1 VSDISL
7 IGVTKNFGQETAL
20 KDFSLSVPQGQ
31 LVSLLG
37 PSGCGKTTALRLIA
51 GFLEP
56 TAGEILVG
64 GVDVTQIP
72 AAKRG
77 FGMVF
82 QSYSLFPHLTAEE
95 NIQFGLKL
103 KRAGRSSVV
112 KRTQE
117 LLELTAMTEHGK
129 KYPHQLSGGQQQRIA
144 LARALATE
152 PKLLLLDEPLSALDA
167 AVRDQLRTEI
177 RNLQKISGVTT
188 IFVTH
193 DQQEALSISDQVAV
207 MSNGRL
213 EQLGTPE
220 EIYTKPQSAFVAEFV
235 GTTNRISTQKKNGEL
250 WSVLNHLVIGPKA
263 GKSGTAYLRPEELS
277 LVKGGGFTVISKTY
291 QGSFTRVQV
300 ASSTESLQVDLNSS
314 QAGKFA
320 IGATVGVK
328 INRNDPLIVT
338 DASNTR

>member
-1 VSDISL
+1 MSDISL

>member
-1 VSDISL
+1 MSDISL
-7 IGVTKNFGQETAL
+7 IGVTKTFGNETAL
-20 KDFSLSVPQGQ
+20 DDFSLSVPQGQ

-56 TAGEILVG
+56 TKGEILVG
-64 GVDVTQIP
+64 GFDVTQIP

-95 NIQFGLKL
+95 NIQFGLRL
-103 KRAGRSSVV
+103 KRVARSTVF

-117 LLELTAMTEHGK
+117 LLELTTMTEHRK

-177 RNLQKISGVTT
+177 RNLQKVSGVTT

-207 MSNGRL
+207 MSNGHL

-220 EIYTKPQSAFVAEFV
+220 EIYTNPKSEFVAEFV
-235 GTTNRISTQKKNGEL
+235 GTNNRISAHKETGTL
-250 WSVLNHLVIGPKA
+250 WSVLNQRVTGPA
-263 GKSGTAYLRPEELS
+263 QGVSGTAYLRPEELS
-277 LVKGGGFTVISKTY
+277 LSHGETFTVISKTY

-300 ASSTESLQVDLNSS
+300 ASSTESLQIDLNSN

-320 IGATVGVK
+320 IGAKVDVK
-328 INRNDPLIVT
+328 VTRKDPLIVT
-338 DASNTR
+338 EAGNTR

>member
-1 VSDISL
+1 MSDISL

-103 KRAGRSSVV
+103 KRAGRSAVV

-220 EIYTKPQSAFVAEFV
+220 EIYTKPQSPFVAEFV
-235 GTTNRISTQKKNGEL
+235 GTTNRISAQKKNGEL
-250 WSVLNHLVIGPKA
+250 WSILDHLVLGPKA

-277 LVKGGGFTVISKTY
+277 LVKGDGFTLVSKTY

-300 ASSTESLQVDLNSS
+300 ASPTQSLQVDLNSS

-320 IGATVGVK
+320 IGSTVGVK

>member
-1 VSDISL
+1 MSDISL

-20 KDFSLSVPQGQ
+20 KDFSLAVPQGQ

-56 TAGEILVG
+56 TKGEILVG

-103 KRAGRSSVV
+103 KRAGRSTVV

-277 LVKGGGFTVISKTY
+277 LVKGDGFTLISKTY

-320 IGATVGVK
+320 IGATVDVK

>member
-1 VSDISL
+1 MSDISL
-7 IGVTKNFGQETAL
+7 IGVTKNFGNETAL
-20 KDFSLSVPQGQ
+20 NDFSLSVPQGQ

-56 TAGEILVG
+56 TKGEILVG
-64 GVDVTQIP
+64 GFDVTQIP

-103 KRAGRSSVV
+103 KRVGRSSVV

-117 LLELTAMTEHGK
+117 LLELTAMTEHRK

-207 MSNGRL
+207 MSNGRI

-235 GTTNRISTQKKNGEL
+235 GTNNRISAQKKTGTL

-263 GKSGTAYLRPEELS
+263 GKTGTAYLRPEELS
-277 LVKGGGFTVISKTY
+277 LVKGDAFTLTSKTY

-300 ASSTESLQVDLNSS
+300 ASSTETLQIDLNSN

-320 IGATVGVK
+320 IGAKVDVK
-328 INRNDPLIVT
+328 LNRNDPLIVT
-338 DASNTR
+338 EERNSK